1 MRTNASKTLPAMEAT
16 VFLLLL
22 CLTPLAYAQPPKP
35 PASGGESFWPFPGS
49 PLGLSLLAPGMRPP
63 LQYETSIA
71 HTRPELANKNLPV
84 GPEYLR
90 EGLALGNGGVVEDGR
105 YPLPFGTKG
114 EKVGLVFLSGDYLP
128 PEGEKLQPALAQLAR
143 KRAGQLSAQGTGIQP
158 SVYALIL
165 LNGRLDDGLQTW
177 LQERGVQLL
186 GFYPYTA
193 YQARIPVS
201 QLNAVASHPQVRWV
215 GQPYPLQKLD
225 PELRMFMGDTS
236 GERIWLFVNLFGHDE
251 SAREAIAGMVESTGT
266 YDPSLGVLPIV
277 TDAATVNRLL
287 DMDAVLFV
295 EPIRQSVAH
304 HTQSQAPS
312 TPTCYG
318 TTSMT
323 GALKGTDLSR
333 LARWTAASTST
344 TGTSR
349 TSLEAPQATTAPLR
363 PTSGT
368 TSTVMA
374 RMCWVRSSARASHR
388 RAIVA
393 RRRVFQIPTWTVSD
407 LLVSKVFRGNGKS
420 EGSSVWEGLLDMQGR
435 ELRYRRQ
442 VFNYSGGASG
452 TNLR

>member
-35 PASGGESFWPFPGS
+35 PASGGEPFWPFPGS

-201 QLNAVASHPQVRWV
+201 PLNAVASHPQVRWV

-304 HTQSQAPS
+304 HTQSQASINADLLWYYQHDGRPEGGRS
-312 TPTCYG
+312 IKVGEMDSGFNIYHWDFTNIIGG
-318 TTSMT
+318 TAGYNRTT
-323 GALKGTDLSR
+323 ETNLWDDQHGHGTHVLGTFIGEGVAQ
-333 LARWTAASTST
+333 ARYRGTAQGVQDTNVD
-344 TGTSR
+344 G
-349 TSLEAPQATTAPLR
+349 
-363 PTSGT
+363 
-368 TSTVMA
+368 
-374 RMCWVRSSARASHR
+374 
-388 RAIVA
+388 
-393 RRRVFQIPTWTVSD
+393 FD

>member
-35 PASGGESFWPFPGS
+35 PASGGEPFWPFPGS

-90 EGLALGNGGVVEDGR
+90 EGLALGNEGVVEDGR

-304 HTQSQAPS
+304 HTQSQASINADLLWYYQHDGRPEGGRS
-312 TPTCYG
+312 IKVGEMDSGFNIYHWDFTNIIGG
-318 TTSMT
+318 TAGYNRTT
-323 GALKGTDLSR
+323 ETNLWDDQHGHGTHVLGTFIGEGVAQ
-333 LARWTAASTST
+333 ARYRGTAQGVQDTNVD
-344 TGTSR
+344 G
-349 TSLEAPQATTAPLR
+349 
-363 PTSGT
+363 
-368 TSTVMA
+368 
-374 RMCWVRSSARASHR
+374 
-388 RAIVA
+388 
-393 RRRVFQIPTWTVSD
+393 FD

-452 TNLR
+452 TNL